1 MKDFETLAKEAGV
14 ALTPDMQIL
23 ACLVR
28 QDTLISFWESA
39 ERQAKTQRDSFEG
52 FLVLVR
58 KKEDQ
63 K

>member
-1 MKDFETLAKEAGV
+1 MKDFETIAKEAGIE
-14 ALTPDMQIL
+14 LTPDMQTL

-28 QDTLISFWESA
+28 QDTLVSFWESA
-39 ERQAKTQRDSFEG
+39 ERQAKIQRDSFER

-58 KKEDQ
+58 KEDQ

>member
-1 MKDFETLAKEAGV
+1 MKDFETIAKEAGI
-14 ALTPDMQIL
+14 ALTPDMQTL

-39 ERQAKTQRDSFEG
+39 ERQAKIQRDSFER

-58 KKEDQ
+58 KEDQ

>member
-1 MKDFETLAKEAGV
+1 MKDFETIAKEAGME
-14 ALTPDMQIL
+14 LTPDMRTF

-28 QDTLISFWESA
+28 QDTLVSFWESA
-39 ERQAKTQRDSFEG
+39 ERQAKVQRDSFDR

-58 KKEDQ
+58 KEDQ